1 MKSISNKFSNN
12 NYYLLIIYLSDS
24 KASETNI
31 PLRLLKIISGKSNS
45 YKILFKHLNLFNILS
60 IILIIIKSRFSN
72 KIVLIHS
79 HHLKSLIISFL
90 FKLLSSTIGSKVIFF
105 HSFLC
110 ELKRFSNIKLRIFT
124 LSKLIIDEYICVS
137 NELRD
142 SWGAFLN
149 RNINYIKIGISNED
163 KDIIESKSIKQR
175 KLILDSKYSARCL
188 NISLVGRLE
197 EVKRPLF
204 IFDILKNIKLK
215 NNQRIKL
222 TFAGGGSLQSQL
234 IREINNFNNI
244 YGKNKK
250 IYLEYLGFI
259 DRSQLINLISKSN
272 IYINTSYSEGC
283 LVTAMEFLSNPFCR
297 VILPDIKS
305 IKEIYNCKRS
315 FFYPTNKK
323 ACLLN
328 LLQENIDNFYSK
340 NEDKYSYNYPN
351 QFEEFILDN
360 SSQNLISIYLK
371 SLSLI

>member
-1 MKSISNKFSNN
+1 MKPIYSKFFNKK
-12 NYYLLIIYLSDS
+12 YDLLIIYLSDS
-24 KASETNI
+24 KASQTNI
-31 PLRLLKIISGKSNS
+31 PLRLLKIISGKSNR
-45 YKILFKHLNLFNILS
+45 YKILFKHLNLFNIIS
-60 IILIIIKSRFSN
+60 IIFIIIKSRFSN

-90 FKLLSSTIGSKVIFF
+90 FKLLSRTIRSKVIFF

-110 ELKRFSNIKLRIFT
+110 ELKRFSNIKLRIFI

-163 KDIIESKSIKQR
+163 KNIIESESIKQR
-175 KLILDSKYSARCL
+175 KLIFNSKYSDRCL

-197 EVKRPLF
+197 KVKRPLF
-204 IFDILKNIKLK
+204 IFDILNNIKLK
-215 NNQRIKL
+215 NNQRIKF
-222 TFAGGGSLQSQL
+222 TFAGSGSLKSEL

-244 YGKNKK
+244 YGKNKN

-272 IYINTSYSEGC
+272 LYINTSYSEGC

-323 ACLLN
+323 GFLLD
-328 LLQENIDNFYSK
+328 LLQENIDNLYSK

-351 QFEEFILDN
+351 QFEEFILEN
-360 SSQNLISIYLK
+360 SSQNLINIYLK
-371 SLSLI
+371 SSLLI